1 MALNQKITTVLFDLD
16 GTLLPMDE
24 KKFIKA
30 YFGELAKKGAEY
42 GYSDGEKLTAAVWK
56 GTGAM
61 AKNDGSA
68 KNVERFWQVF
78 AGEMGQEALK
88 LRPVFDRFYAEEFDR
103 VKDSVGENPLAAG
116 AVRGLREKGYSVIL
130 ATNPLFP
137 AVAVKTRLS
146 WIGLAPEDFL
156 EITSYEDYSFCKPN
170 PAYFGQILERTGK
183 RPEEC
188 LMVGND
194 AAEDLASLE
203 LGLEAYLVTDCLINR
218 ENREL
223 SGIKHGSFA
232 DFCELAELC

>member
-1 MALNQKITTVLFDLD
+1 MCNGK
-16 GTLLPMDE
+16 
-24 KKFIKA
+24 
-30 YFGELAKKGAEY
+30 
-42 GYSDGEKLTAAVWK
+42 SDK
-56 GTGAM
+56 
-61 AKNDGSA
+61 
-68 KNVERFWQVF
+68 VF

-156 EITSYEDYSFCKPN
+156 EITSYEEYSFCKPN

-183 RPEEC
+183 RPEKC
-188 LMVGND
+188 LMVGKRCCGGPGFSG
-194 AAEDLASLE
+194 AGA
-203 LGLEAYLVTDCLINR
+203 GG
-218 ENREL
+218 L
-223 SGIKHGSFA
+223 SGNRLPDQSGKPGAFRDQA
-232 DFCELAELC
+232 RKLCRFCELAELC